1 MTYRT
6 HLSPA
11 IAMTF
16 AALLVLAAPAAL
28 AKEAAKPSWIKDEIS
43 VDGSAQIYLN
53 AAFAPIKGKFKAVPE
68 SITDRKDSIEGSFLL
83 GEYRYMFK
91 KPETGTDGKVSD
103 ELVSTEVL
111 DCKNNY
117 FGTMK
122 QVRKYKGK
130 VVSEKSTPASD
141 VTMMQSTLP
150 NIGAKLCAVSQGK
163 NVSRLAPRANP
174 SYNPRPTQQDIDRT
188 MDKYGAPEA
197 KKSK

>member
-6 HLSPA
+6 RLSPA
-11 IAMTF
+11 NAMTF

-83 GEYRYMFK
+83 GEYRYLFK
-91 KPETGTDGKVSD
+91 KPETGKDGKLSD

-111 DCKNNY
+111 DCKNSY

-130 VVSEKSTPASD
+130 VVSEKSTPAAD
-141 VTMMQSTLP
+141 VTMIQTTSP
-150 NIGAKLCAVSQGK
+150 NIGAKLCAVSQDK
-163 NVSRLAPRANP
+163 KVSRLEPVANP
-174 SYNPRPTQQDIDRT
+174 SHNPRPTQQDIDRI

-197 KKSK
+197 KKTK

>member
-1 MTYRT
+1 MTYRS
-6 HLSPA
+6 HVSPA
-11 IAMTF
+11 IAITF
-16 AALLVLAAPAAL
+16 AALIASATPSAPA
-28 AKEAAKPSWIKDEIS
+28 KESDKAAWIKDELS
-43 VDGSAQIYLN
+43 LDGSAQIYLN

-68 SITDRKDSIEGSFLL
+68 SITNRKDSIEGSFLL

-91 KPETGTDGKVSD
+91 KPETGKDGKVSD

-141 VTMMQSTLP
+141 VTMIQTTSP
-150 NIGAKLCAVSQGK
+150 NIGTKLCAVSLDK
-163 NVSRLAPRANP
+163 KVSRLEPVANP
-174 SYNPRPTQQDIDRT
+174 SYNPRPSEQDIDRI
-188 MDKYGAPEA
+188 MDKYDVPKA
-197 KKSK
+197 KKTK

>member
-1 MTYRT
+1 
-6 HLSPA
+6 
-11 IAMTF
+11 MTF

-68 SITDRKDSIEGSFLL
+68 SITDRKDSIAGSLLL

-91 KPETGTDGKVSD
+91 TPETGKDGMLSD

-111 DCKNNY
+111 DCKNSY

-130 VVSEKSTPASD
+130 VVSEKSTPAAE
-141 VTMMQSTLP
+141 VTMIQTTSP
-150 NIGAKLCAVSQGK
+150 NIGTKLCAVAQDK
-163 NVSRLAPRANP
+163 KVSRLEPVANP
-174 SYNPRPTQQDIDRT
+174 SYNRRASEQDVDRI
-188 MDKYGAPEA
+188 MDKYDVPKA
-197 KKSK
+197 KNTK